1 MKITKKLTMV
11 LLLAIFASS
20 CICVQ
25 PDYDRILEIGITGK
39 GIIIKVENTNVKIND
54 DPQVRLY
61 LTIYSKDQEPFDA
74 QVKMVVSRVSVP
86 RQGDWVAVKYDPE
99 DNQKV
104 IWIEDNDYTPEIEEE
119 IKQIGL

>member
-1 MKITKKLTMV
+1 MNITKKLIMM
-11 LLLAIFASS
+11 LLLAIFIGS
-20 CICVQ
+20 CGQ
-25 PDYDRILEIGITGK
+25 QDYDRILEIGITGK
-39 GIIIKVENTNVKIND
+39 GIINKVEDTNVTIND

-74 QVKMVVSRVSVP
+74 VVKMVVSRVSVP

-104 IWIEDNDYTPEIEEE
+104 IWIEDDDYTPEIEEE

>member
-20 CICVQ
+20 CGQ
-25 PDYDRILEIGITGK
+25 QDYERILEIGITGK
-39 GIIIKVENTNVKIND
+39 GIINKVEDTNVTIND

-61 LTIYSKDQEPFDA
+61 LTIYSKNQEPFDA
-74 QVKMVVSRVSVP
+74 VVKMVVSRVSVP

-104 IWIEDNDYTPEIEEE
+104 IWIEDDDYTPEIEEE